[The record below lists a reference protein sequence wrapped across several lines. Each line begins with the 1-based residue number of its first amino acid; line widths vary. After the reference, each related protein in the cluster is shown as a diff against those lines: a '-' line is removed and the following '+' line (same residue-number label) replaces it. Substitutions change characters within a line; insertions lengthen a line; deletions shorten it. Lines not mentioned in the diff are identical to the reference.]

1 MTSSDPP
8 NSSPESDREPPTEET
23 GPFSSL
29 YTRYV
34 LGMVLVTMIFNNI
47 DRTILSILVRPVKE
61 EFQLTDTQMGWLLGP
76 AFALVYVVISLP
88 IGRYADTTGVRRTI
102 VSVSL
107 FVWSLFTTGTAFV
120 SSYTQLFVMRM
131 GVGVGEAGGTAPSV
145 SMLSDYLPPA
155 RRARGVSVIS
165 IGAVTGMGLGMILG
179 GWVSET
185 YGWRGAFLA
194 AGLPG
199 IALALLYRLT
209 IREPQRGGSEGRQ
222 GASETDF
229 GSSLRLL
236 LSQRTYLVILAANGF
251 ALFASMGRNLWEPSF
266 LVRSYG
272 MGEFHAGTWYFLTSP
287 LPSIFGIFLGGYL
300 ADRFG
305 RRDKRWYLWIPA
317 LGQAISVP
325 ILVAFLLWPESAR
338 FMLPS
343 FLAGTAFEAI
353 PVALVWSIFG
363 SVFGSFFTAPFMAT
377 IQGVAPLRMRAF
389 AAAISTLI
397 STLIGLAAGPLLVGV
412 LADSLEMR
420 FGDDALRYALL
431 VPTCVP
437 LLSVLVCLLG
447 AQRVAGDLARARA
460 ADD

>member
-1 MTSSDPP
+1 MTPPDEPSSNLEPAD
-8 NSSPESDREPPTEET
+8 NSTSEDSGPYSP
-23 GPFSSL
+23 L

-34 LGMVLVTMIFNNI
+34 LGMVLVTMVFNNV

-61 EFQLTDTQMGWLLGP
+61 EFQLSDTQMGWLLGP
-76 AFALVYVVISLP
+76 AFALVYTLISLP

-107 FVWSLFTTGTAFV
+107 FLWSLFTTGTAFV
-120 SSYTQLFVMRM
+120 TSYAQLFAMRM
-131 GVGVGEAGGTAPSV
+131 GVGIGEAGGTAPSV
-145 SMLSDYLPPA
+145 SMLADYLPPA

-165 IGAVTGMGLGMILG
+165 IGAVTGMGLGMVLG
-179 GWVSET
+179 GFISET
-185 YGWRGAFLA
+185 WGWRGAFIA
-194 AGLPG
+194 AGAPG
-199 IALALLYRLT
+199 IALAALYHLT
-209 IREPQRGGSEGRQ
+209 IKEPERGGSEGRQ
-222 GASETDF
+222 AASSADF
-229 GSSLRLL
+229 WPSLRLL

-266 LVRSYG
+266 LVRTYG
-272 MGEFHAGTWYFLTSP
+272 MGEFHAGSWYFLTSP
-287 LPSIFGIFLGGYL
+287 LPSMAGIFLGGFL
-300 ADRFG
+300 ADQLG

-338 FMLPS
+338 IPLPAS
-343 FLAGTAFEAI
+343 LAGTAFEAI

-412 LADSLEMR
+412 LADGFEAR
-420 FGDDALRYALL
+420 FGDDALRYSLL
-431 VPTCVP
+431 VPTCAP
-437 LLSVLVCLLG
+437 LLSSFVCFFG
-447 AQRVAGDLARARA
+447 ARRVAGDLDRAKA
-460 ADD
+460 ADN